1 MQLLSNF
8 MARHLKRGP
17 SYKKGKR
24 DSGSSSSPDGKQLSP
39 STNPDDAAAALKNLA
54 TELPGQLS
62 LVTLGLT
69 NGKMAPDDPV
79 GDDEFTFATL
89 QKSLR
94 DGEALKGAMYLG
106 LSVMVAW
113 VVGAAGLSLAW
124 LMLVLALAGTIV
136 KSRMS
141 RFMQQTLQQ
150 ELARLRRRRALYKD
164 ETAEWLSLLINKW
177 WRFSAA
183 SIFLQAKERLEPL
196 LNDAKPGI
204 LGSLELRELTLGEQ
218 TPCVTR
224 IRTLDFNGSDEGE
237 LSNSGSSTTSNS
249 ARPGS
254 TRLCVEAD
262 LTLDCE
268 QFRML
273 IATRLFGKG
282 MGMDMDLAVEKLSI
296 SGTVLASLT
305 LDAGAPFPHASHLS
319 LSFVEKPDVWFSVR
333 LLRSVQM
340 MEVPLLK
347 TWIHAVVSDA
357 LASWLV
363 DPGHLEIDLRAQDR
377 PGPGFDCLPLTT
389 PQAVLTVSLSQLATA
404 TREDEERWLV
414 VTIGDQRRVTSH
426 LTPSWSEDVSFLV
439 GALDNERISIKLK
452 AKRLVSTITLAQFEL
467 ALGVY
472 NWETSQIVETVLQQ
486 KKPSRSSTNIPN
498 INARLE
504 YSSLPSIEPDAPQP
518 SIPNSM
524 ELHSAGILVVYIHS
538 AENLNSDTTQCNPYC
553 LLFNNRKKVKTTHYV
568 RGTKSPH
575 WESRTE
581 FLVQDYTQ
589 VSLSFVIYSW
599 NISKMAD
606 TDMLG
611 LAMLSLAPGLK
622 WLVRKELTLSGSN
635 GQSTMTVSVLFHP
648 VKSVHQN
655 PISRRSSVNQCVDDD
670 EPKTKRNSLP
680 WMQQAKLLLTHRD
693 MDAAASDVSSLLST
707 GSGLMEVTLL
717 RAKDLVAKDLNG
729 FSDPFC
735 ELRLNNETK
744 YKSSV
749 KKKTLNPCWDE
760 SSIMGLPRSGETLD
774 VVLWDHDTFGMKD
787 YLGKVSLTLE
797 EIRRLSNTDQ
807 SYWFVLRGTKSGSI
821 ELKIKVLSEECE
833 TQSTYATSTISESST
848 RPSESQETPPVINTT
863 NIIRRPSMEKSRMRL
878 HLEPVVPPPPPPRTV
893 TLIKPPIA
901 PQSNSAHSSPLHK
914 VKNASN
920 YGKMITLVKKFE
932 DSSSSDLTAVS
943 NNHHQWSLASKKNGE
958 QLNQSIDCTDD
969 EDQKK
974 LSDSSH
980 RLTPSPDQSFGK
992 KTPQYNSFRLMK
1004 QKMKRG
1010 LKLRRFRSEVN
1021 IEDSKSDSSKS
1032 GVTLSLEPR
1041 GSEVDEADASA
1052 DDLIENSL
1060 SHAVSQPDM
1069 LTRMRQSSPKMRL
1082 SKPNDYKVSN
1092 GFREKYS
1099 GIEGKVLQAQGL
1111 HVAHIA
1117 QLYCRIKFQ
1126 NCSSPE
1132 KMTMSLTGGKT
1143 IAKSRLL
1150 PAMPN
1155 PQFLLDFQLDHD
1167 LLPRQATLV
1176 FEIRSASKELLAS
1189 RRITLHE
1196 LLGAS
1201 SATNEI
1207 RTWLALNN
1215 GASMEIQIAHGR
1227 EIKRSTKKLFRSW
1240 TSSKIINT

>member
-1 MQLLSNF
+1 MQLLSSI

-17 SYKKGKR
+17 SLKKGKR
-24 DSGSSSSPDGKQLSP
+24 DSGSSNSPVGYLP
-39 STNPDDAAAALKNLA
+39 STSAGTGAAIRSLDGD
-54 TELPGQLS
+54 LPGQYNILQS
-62 LVTLGLT
+62 PGA
-69 NGKMAPDDPV
+69 KMTPDDP
-79 GDDEFTFATL
+79 GADDEFTLAVA

-94 DGEALKGAMYLG
+94 DTEALRSALYLG
-106 LSVMVAW
+106 VSVTIAW
-113 VVGAAGLSLAW
+113 IVGVAGLSLAW
-124 LMLVLALAGTIV
+124 LMLVLAFAGTIT
-136 KSRMS
+136 KARISRLL
-141 RFMQQTLQQ
+141 QTALQQ

-183 SIFLQAKERLEPL
+183 SIFSQAKERLEPL
-196 LNDAKPGI
+196 LNDAKPAI

-224 IRTLDFNGSDEGE
+224 IRTLDYNGDEESVVGR
-237 LSNSGSSTTSNS
+237 ST
-249 ARPGS
+249 S
-254 TRLCVEAD
+254 TRLCIEAD
-262 LTLDCE
+262 LNLDCE

-282 MGMDMDLAVEKLSI
+282 MGMDIDLAVEKLSV
-296 SGTVLASLT
+296 SGTILASLS
-305 LDAGAPFPHASHLS
+305 LDANAPFPHASHLS

-363 DPGHLEIDLRAQDR
+363 DPGHFELDLRAQDR
-377 PGPGFDCLPLTT
+377 PGPGFDCVPSGV
-389 PQAVLTVSLSQLATA
+389 PQAVLTVSLSQSVLAGHN
-404 TREDEERWLV
+404 DEVRWLV
-414 VTIGDQRRVTSH
+414 VIIGEQRVVTSQ
-426 LTPSWSEDVSFLV
+426 LGATWSEDVSFLV
-439 GALDNERISIKLK
+439 GPLDNERVVIKLK

-467 ALGVY
+467 ALGLY
-472 NWETSQIVETVLQQ
+472 NWESSQVVETVLQQ
-486 KKPSRSSTNIPN
+486 KKPSRNSANISN

-504 YSSLPSIEPDAPQP
+504 YSALPTFEPDAPQP
-518 SIPNSM
+518 SIPDSM
-524 ELHSAGILVVYIHS
+524 EMHSAGVLVVYIHS
-538 AENLNSDTTQCNPYC
+538 ADNLNSDTIQCNPYC
-553 LLFNNRKKVKTTHYV
+553 LLFNNRKKVKTTHYI
-568 RGTKSPH
+568 RGTNSPH

-611 LAMLSLAPGLK
+611 LAMLSLSPGTK
-622 WLVRKELTLSGSN
+622 WIVRKELTLSGSN
-635 GQSTMTVSVLFHP
+635 GLSTMTVSVLFHP
-648 VKSVHQN
+648 IRSVQQALA
-655 PISRRSSVNQCVDDD
+655 SRRNSVNQAVAED
-670 EPKTKRNSLP
+670 EPKAKRNSLP

-693 MDAAASDVSSLLST
+693 IDATTSDVSSLLST

-735 ELRLNNETK
+735 ELKLSNETK

-760 SSIMGLPRSGETLD
+760 SSIMGLPRNGETLD
-774 VVLWDHDTFGMKD
+774 VVLWDHDTFGMRD
-787 YLGKVSLTLE
+787 YLGKVSLTLS

-807 SYWFVLRGTKSGSI
+807 SYWFALRGTKSGSI

-833 TQSTYATSTISESST
+833 TQSTYATSTVSDVST
-848 RPSESQETPPVINTT
+848 RPSEPQDAPITT
-863 NIIRRPSMEKSRMRL
+863 NPTIIRRPSMEKSRMKL

-893 TLIKPPIA
+893 TLIKVPTVS
-901 PQSNSAHSSPLHK
+901 QNDRSAQSSPLNNLRNANHAGK
-914 VKNASN
+914 V
-920 YGKMITLVKKFE
+920 ITKAK
-932 DSSSSDLTAVS
+932 DLEE
-943 NNHHQWSLASKKNGE
+943 NHEVANSHWSCKKNGE
-958 QLNQSIDCTDD
+958 QIECASETDD
-969 EDQKK
+969 PKLK
-974 LSDSSH
+974 LSSSQH
-980 RLTPSPDQSFGK
+980 SLTPSPDQSFGK
-992 KTPQYNSFRLMK
+992 KIPQYNSFRLMK

-1021 IEDSKSDSSKS
+1021 IEDSKCDRNK
-1032 GVTLSLEPR
+1032 GIALSLEPR
-1041 GSEVDEADASA
+1041 GSGEASA
-1052 DDLIENSL
+1052 TELLQNSGL

-1069 LTRMRQSSPKMRL
+1069 LTRIRHSSPKLRL
-1082 SKPNDYKVSN
+1082 KPNDLKIVN
-1092 GFREKYS
+1092 GMREKYS
-1099 GIEGKVLQAQGL
+1099 GVEGKVLQAQGL

-1117 QLYCRIKFQ
+1117 QLYCRVKFH
-1126 NCSSPE
+1126 NCTSPE
-1132 KMTMSLTGGKT
+1132 KINVSLNGGKT

-1155 PQFLLDFQLDHD
+1155 PQFCIDFQLDHD
-1167 LLPRQATLV
+1167 AVPRQAILI
-1176 FEIRSASKELLAS
+1176 FEIRSATKELLAS

-1201 SATNEI
+1201 LATNEV

-1215 GASMEIQIAHGR
+1215 GASLEIQIAHGR

-1240 TSSKIINT
+1240 SVHRIGKI

>member
-1 MQLLSNF
+1 MQLLSSF

-17 SYKKGKR
+17 SLKKGKR
-24 DSGSSSSPDGKQLSP
+24 ESGLNSPVGGQPSP
-39 STNPDDAAAALKNLA
+39 TGGTAAAIKSLA
-54 TELPGQLS
+54 ELPGPCNLIP
-62 LVTLGLT
+62 LA
-69 NGKMAPDDPV
+69 GKMTPDDPAS
-79 GDDEFTFATL
+79 DDEFAVAVA
-89 QKSLR
+89 QKSLKFVLLQR
-94 DGEALKGAMYLG
+94 DTEALRGALYLG
-106 LSVMVAW
+106 VSVTIAW
-113 VVGAAGLSLAW
+113 LVGVAGLSLAW
-124 LMLVLALAGTIV
+124 LMLVLALAGSLTKARI
-136 KSRMS
+136 SRLL
-141 RFMQQTLQQ
+141 QTALQQ

-183 SIFLQAKERLEPL
+183 SIFSHAKERLEPL
-196 LNDAKPGI
+196 LNDAKPAI

-218 TPCVTR
+218 TPCITR
-224 IRTLDFNGSDEGE
+224 IRTLDFNGDEDSA
-237 LSNSGSSTTSNS
+237 SNNGGRST
-249 ARPGS
+249 S
-254 TRLCVEAD
+254 TKLCVEAD
-262 LTLDCE
+262 LNLDCE

-282 MGMDMDLAVEKLSI
+282 VGMDIDLAVEKLSV
-296 SGTVLASLT
+296 SGTVMASLT
-305 LDAGAPFPHASHLS
+305 LDANSPFPHASQLS

-363 DPGHLEIDLRAQDR
+363 DPGHLEIDLRAQER
-377 PGPGFDCLPLTT
+377 PGPGFDCTANST
-389 PQAVLTVSLSQLATA
+389 PQAVLTVTLSQAGIA
-404 TREDEERWLV
+404 PSNDEERWLV
-414 VTIGDQRRVTSH
+414 VTIGEQRRVTSA
-426 LTPSWSEDVSFLV
+426 LSANWSEDVSFLV

-467 ALGVY
+467 ALGIY
-472 NWETSQIVETVLQQ
+472 NWETSQVVETVLQQ
-486 KKPSRSSTNIPN
+486 KKPSRNSTSIPN

-504 YSSLPSIEPDAPQP
+504 YSTLPTLEPDAPQP
-518 SIPNSM
+518 SIPDPM
-524 ELHSAGILVVYIHS
+524 ESHTAGVLVVYIHS
-538 AENLNSDTTQCNPYC
+538 AENLGSDTSQCNPYC
-553 LLFNNRKKVKTTHYV
+553 LLFNNRKKVKTTHYI
-568 RGTKSPH
+568 RGTNSPN
-575 WESRTE
+575 WESCAE

-599 NISKMAD
+599 NISKGAD

-611 LAMLSLAPGLK
+611 LAMLSLSPGMK
-622 WLVRKELTLSGSN
+622 WIVRKELTLSGSSS
-635 GQSTMTVSVLFHP
+635 QSTMTVSVLFHP
-648 VKSVHQN
+648 VRSVQQ
-655 PISRRSSVNQCVDDD
+655 ISSSRRNSVNQLAAED
-670 EPKTKRNSLP
+670 EPKNKRNSLP
-680 WMQQAKLLLTHRD
+680 WMQQAKMLLTRD
-693 MDAAASDVSSLLST
+693 ADTAASDVSSLLST

-717 RAKDLVAKDLNG
+717 RARDLVAKDLNG

-760 SSIMGLPRSGETLD
+760 SSIMGLPRSSETLD

-797 EIRRLSNTDQ
+797 EIRRLSSSDQ
-807 SYWFVLRGTKSGSI
+807 SYWFPLRGTKSGSI

-833 TQSTYATSTISESST
+833 TQSTYATSTISEAST
-848 RPSESQETPPVINTT
+848 RPSELHETPVPITT

-893 TLIKPPIA
+893 TLIKVPKIPENH
-901 PQSNSAHSSPLHK
+901 STHSSP
-914 VKNASN
+914 
-920 YGKMITLVKKFE
+920 
-932 DSSSSDLTAVS
+932 S
-943 NNHHQWSLASKKNGE
+943 NNHLRHANHTPGKLFAKAKDFDESSEASTNHWSRKRNGE
-958 QLNQSIDCTDD
+958 QSDCADETDD
-969 EDQKK
+969 SKSK
-974 LSDSSH
+974 MSSSH
-980 RLTPSPDQSFGK
+980 HSLSPSPDQSFGK
-992 KTPQYNSFRLMK
+992 KTPQYNSFRAMK

-1010 LKLRRFRSEVN
+1010 LRLRRFRSEVN
-1021 IEDSKSDSSKS
+1021 IEEKESNK

-1041 GSEVDEADASA
+1041 GSELDATEIMQSSA
-1052 DDLIENSL
+1052 VL

-1069 LTRMRQSSPKMRL
+1069 LARQSRHNSPKPKHRQ
-1082 SKPNDYKVSN
+1082 NDAKVIN
-1092 GFREKYS
+1092 GLREKYA
-1099 GIEGKVLQAQGL
+1099 GVEGKVLQAQGL

-1117 QLYCRIKFQ
+1117 QLYCRVKFQ
-1126 NCSSPE
+1126 NCTSPE
-1132 KMTMSLTGGKT
+1132 KMNHSMTGGKT

-1155 PQFLLDFQLDHD
+1155 PQFCIDFQLDHD
-1167 LLPRQATLV
+1167 SIPRQSMLV

-1201 SATNEI
+1201 SVTSEV

-1215 GASMEIQIAHGR
+1215 GASLEIQIAHGR

-1240 TSSKIINT
+1240 SVHRIGKI